1 MTAGSTP
8 ASDAT
13 GAPRPDPSPAPPP
26 AAPVQAAPSPGGVP
40 VTRAREGRG
49 LVASFLLSPVDPATW
64 RAVGAIGIGF
74 VTTVIAFSVVTTLF
88 SLGGSLLILLV
99 GFVLVALGIEAA
111 RLNAWVERWR
121 MSVLGDRPLIAHAYK
136 SAEISPREPYGP
148 WVRNLAEA
156 AFFDTSRWLDVVY
169 VLVALPLAVVEFVIA
184 VALWTASAALLL
196 APILL
201 LFPTPARVQAVLGNL
216 QLEAGSAV
224 AIAFV
229 IGLVLLPI
237 AASATRG
244 MAALHRL
251 IVEGLL
257 CTSPAD
263 ALRRDNA
270 RLRDSRSAAIELEAS
285 ELRRIERDLHDG
297 AQQRLVMLAI
307 DLSRAEDKMDTDPA
321 AAKTLIAGARDQ
333 ARMAL
338 GELRD
343 VVRGAA
349 PAILMDRGLA
359 AALASVAGRSPIPTF
374 VDSALPPG
382 ERLPHGVERAAYYVV
397 SEALT
402 NVAKHARANRC
413 DVRLLRQPGW
423 LFVEIRDDGT
433 GGARLVPGGGLAGLR
448 DRVEALDGR
457 LELTSPAGG
466 PTVIRVTLPVVP
478 G

>member
-1 MTAGSTP
+1 MTAGSSPTP
-8 ASDAT
+8 DA
-13 GAPRPDPSPAPPP
+13 AV
-26 AAPVQAAPSPGGVP
+26 APVSQV
-40 VTRAREGRG
+40 RDGRG
-49 LVASFLLSPVDPATW
+49 LVATFLLSPVDPATW
-64 RAVGAIGIGF
+64 RAVGTIGIGF
-74 VTTVIAFSVVTTLF
+74 VTTIIAFSIVTTLF

-99 GFVLVALGIEAA
+99 GFVFVGLGIEAA

-121 MSVLGDRPLIAHAYK
+121 MSTLGARPLIAHPYK
-136 SAEISPREPYGP
+136 AAELSPREPYGR
-148 WVRNLAEA
+148 WLRNLAEA

-169 VLVALPLAVVEFVIA
+169 VLVALPLAVIEFVVAVVLWTLA
-184 VALWTASAALLL
+184 VALLLSPLALVIPQP
-196 APILL
+196 AGVQIL
-201 LFPTPARVQAVLGNL
+201 LGNL
-216 QLEAGSAV
+216 EVDAGAAV
-224 AIAFV
+224 AVAFV
-229 IGLVLLPI
+229 VGLILLPI

-263 ALRRDNA
+263 ALRRDNE
-270 RLRDSRSAAIELEAS
+270 RLRGSRSAAIELEAS

-307 DLSRAEDKMDTDPA
+307 DLSRAEDKLDTDPA

-333 ARMAL
+333 ARLAL

-349 PAILMDRGLA
+349 PAILVDRGLV
-359 AALASVAGRSPIPTF
+359 AALASVAGRNPIPTF

-402 NVAKHARANRC
+402 NVAKHARATRC

-423 LFVEIRDDGT
+423 LFVEIRDDGA
-433 GGARLVPGGGLAGLR
+433 GGATLVPGGGLAGLR

-457 LELTSPAGG
+457 LELTSPGGG

-478 G
+478 A